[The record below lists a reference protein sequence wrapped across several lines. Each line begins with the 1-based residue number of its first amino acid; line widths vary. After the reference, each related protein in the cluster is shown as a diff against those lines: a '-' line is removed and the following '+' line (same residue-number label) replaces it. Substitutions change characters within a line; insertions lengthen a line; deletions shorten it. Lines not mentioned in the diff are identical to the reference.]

1 MSHMISLSDDSTYI
15 ILEIINPE
23 LTIATL
29 TDKDSELNIE
39 ITVEKGLGFVGR
51 DKLGKEKGIKKYLM
65 DCTDARNV
73 DSVLNNYQF
82 AYEDMRHTE
91 GIDITAIVA
100 AVVAPEDHSHDFI
113 ETTAKNS
120 GLNVTLF
127 RDKQKAIEFLK
138 SK

>member
-15 ILEIINPE
+15 ILEVRG
-23 LTIATL
+23 
-29 TDKDSELNIE
+29 E
-39 ITVEKGLGFVGR
+39 ITRQTAMQYNLEAH
-51 DKLGKEKGIKKYLM
+51 KLGKEKGIKKYLM

-113 ETTAKNS
+113 ETTTKNS
-120 GLNVTLF
+120 GLNLTLF

>member
-15 ILEIINPE
+15 ILEVRG
-23 LTIATL
+23 
-29 TDKDSELNIE
+29 E
-39 ITVEKGLGFVGR
+39 ITRQTAMQYNLEAH
-51 DKLGKEKGIKKYLM
+51 KLGKEKGIKKYLM

>member
-15 ILEIINPE
+15 ILEVRG
-23 LTIATL
+23 
-29 TDKDSELNIE
+29 E
-39 ITVEKGLGFVGR
+39 ITRQTAMQFNLEAH
-51 DKLGKEKGIKKYLM
+51 KLGKRKGIKKYLM
-65 DCTDARNV
+65 DCINARNV
-73 DSVLNNYQF
+73 DTVLNNYQF